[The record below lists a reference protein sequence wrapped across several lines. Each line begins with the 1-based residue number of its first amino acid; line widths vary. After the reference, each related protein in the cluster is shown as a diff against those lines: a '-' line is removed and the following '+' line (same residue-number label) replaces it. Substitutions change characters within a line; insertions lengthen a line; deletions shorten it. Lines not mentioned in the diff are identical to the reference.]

1 MRITS
6 YCFPAGNKSLQPL
19 QKWLRQGKNT
29 LVQPHAASMQPTEY
43 EKEAP
48 NARAKTDNSRTQP
61 VDNGALLCLTSH
73 NWCETNQRLP
83 SSTPTPEQLAEIS
96 AFFRLLSEPARLQLI
111 CQLRSAPSDVQTLM
125 ESTGFSQ
132 SHISRQL
139 NQLNQAGLVRSERQG
154 QRLMFYADDPLVD
167 DLCSLVSQR
176 LRQAL
181 EDKLNTLR
189 G

>member
-1 MRITS
+1 
-6 YCFPAGNKSLQPL
+6 
-19 QKWLRQGKNT
+19 
-29 LVQPHAASMQPTEY
+29 
-43 EKEAP
+43 
-48 NARAKTDNSRTQP
+48 
-61 VDNGALLCLTSH
+61 
-73 NWCETNQRLP
+73 LP
-83 SSTPTPEQLAEIS
+83 SSTPSPEQLAEIS